1 MNRAFKLVMVNLLAA
16 SIFACGP
23 SAQQAGTGGT
33 PTSEQEPQYGGVLHY
48 AATGIAPS
56 VHPYTNASS
65 GTGIVVRPVYEPLL
79 KTVIAGEATE
89 ASPENSV
96 RPWLAESWTNPNPT
110 TYVFK
115 IRQGVKWQDSKDFTA
130 ADVVA
135 TWDYLTKNK
144 GTYQIASNLNGM
156 QSYRLIDNF
165 TVEVV
170 SKKPDADFLQTLSP
184 LDLGM
189 LPKHLIESG
198 TDFTKVMMGTG
209 PFKLKS
215 FSNSRGV
222 VHVKNENYW
231 VKGTPYINGIVG
243 YYNMDRSAMI
253 AAMTVGMLDLFKPD
267 NDPQFEATK
276 AAVPSLGYLGLARAY
291 NWTFFMKL
299 TQPPF
304 NDVRVRKAID
314 LAIDRQAMSAL
325 LGAGKG
331 VIHPPV
337 VFGWD
342 PFSLSQEELLKLPG
356 FNPATKRQDI
366 AEAKRLLA
374 EAGYPNGFKT
384 SVIYSGQNSGTGPV
398 AEMINTQLKPIG
410 IDLVLRPVDNNLF
423 SEQVLLKGDFEV
435 MMTGS
440 GATNLGIALGSN
452 LRTGGAGNKTGLSDP
467 VLDDLIDRQA
477 AALDEKERK
486 NIVQQIQRRIY
497 DNHYVLPSVDPLGY
511 TVWQPWVHNFAITRG
526 NQVYP
531 SYTPSI
537 IWLDTSLMPEGR
549 IKEDADAMK

>member
-1 MNRAFKLVMVNLLAA
+1 MKRAFELLIACA
-16 SIFACGP
+16 LAWSILACTP
-23 SAQQAGTGGT
+23 AQQGGAGGGQG
-33 PTSEQEPQYGGVLHY
+33 SEQEPKYGGVLRY
-48 AATGIAPS
+48 YSGGFAPN
-56 VHPYTNASS
+56 VHPYTNA
-65 GTGIVVRPVYEPLL
+65 GTGTSIVVRPGYEPLL
-79 KTVIAGEATE
+79 KTYQFGEAT
-89 ASPENSV
+89 AATPEGSV
-96 RPWLAESWTNPNPT
+96 GPWLAESWTNPNPT

-115 IRQGVKWQDSKDFTA
+115 IRQGVKWHDGKDFTA
-130 ADVVA
+130 QDVVF
-135 TWDYLTKNK
+135 TWDYLLKNK
-144 GTYQIASNLNGM
+144 GQYTQASSLGGV
-156 QSYRLIDNF
+156 QSFRAIDAY

-170 SKKPDADFLQTLSP
+170 SKIVDADFLSTVVAP
-184 LDLGM
+184 VII
-189 LPKHLIESG
+189 PKHVVEAG
-198 TDFTKVMMGTG
+198 TDLTQVYVGTG
-209 PFKLKS
+209 PFKIKD
-215 FSNSRGV
+215 FNTARGP
-222 VHVKNENYW
+222 VHVRNENYW
-231 VKGTPYINGIVG
+231 HKGTPYLDGIIG

-276 AAVPSLGYLGLARAY
+276 AAVPNLGYLGLARAY
-291 NWTFFMKL
+291 NWTVFMKL

-304 NDVRVRKAID
+304 NDVRVRKAMD
-314 LAIDRQAMSAL
+314 LAIDRQAMSSL

-356 FNPATKRQDI
+356 YNPATKQQDI

-440 GATNLGIALGSN
+440 GAANLGIAFGQN
-452 LRTGGAGNKTGLSDP
+452 LRTGGPGNKLGLSDP

-477 AALDEKERK
+477 VVLDEKERK
-486 NIVQQIQRRIY
+486 SIVQQIQRRIY
-497 DNHYVLPSVDPLGY
+497 DNHYVLASVDPLGY

-537 IWLDTSLMPEGR
+537 IWLDTSMMPQGR
-549 IKEDADAMK
+549 LKEDADAMK